1 MKRSR
6 IVLAS
11 VFAAGLFG
19 ASIALAQPPGDM
31 PEHGHGHGH
40 GEGHGQKRGHGGP
53 EPEGMG
59 PGPGPGASAYAPGHW
74 RKGDRL
80 PPEYRERQYVI
91 DDWREYHLAP
101 PPRGYQWVGIG
112 GDYLIV
118 QIGSGIVLRVGP

>member
-6 IVLAS
+6 VVLAS
-11 VFAAGLFG
+11 AFAAGLFS

-31 PEHGHGHGH
+31 SEHGHGHGR

-53 EPEGMG
+53 GPEDM
-59 PGPGPGASAYAPGHW
+59 GPGASAYAPGHW

-91 DDWREYHLAP
+91 DDWREYRLAP

-112 GDYLIV
+112 GDYLMV